1 MRVPSSRGTSIAV
14 HDLGGEGPALLVCH
28 ATGFC
33 GGAYRPLAAAL
44 APSHRVF
51 ALDARGHGDSTP
63 PDDGD
68 FDWGGIADD
77 VAAAARAVS
86 AEADG
91 PLHVVGHSMG
101 GAVALLAERRA
112 PGTFASAYLYEPIV
126 PTAPL
131 PNGAGEPGTD
141 GNATAGNA
149 TVGPPAGDA
158 AVSNPM
164 ADAARRRR
172 EVFPSRAEA
181 MWRYAS
187 RPPLAMLQAA
197 SLAAYVEA
205 GFADLPDGSVRL
217 RCRAEDEARTF
228 ESTGGVH
235 LGAVADATVP
245 TVVACG
251 GADLG
256 MVADMAPA
264 LAAALPHAR
273 LERHPRLGH
282 FGPLQDPT
290 TIAASIVDHT
300 TATSATPPARRR
312 G

>member
-1 MRVPSSRGTSIAV
+1 MRVPSSRGTSIVV

-44 APSHRVF
+44 APHHRVF
-51 ALDARGHGDSTP
+51 ALDARGHGESTP

-68 FDWGGIADD
+68 FDWGGMADD
-77 VAAAARAVS
+77 VAAAARAV
-86 AEADG
+86 AGVADG

-101 GAVALLAERRA
+101 GAAALLAEQRA

-131 PNGAGEPGTD
+131 PAGAGGD
-141 GNATAGNA
+141 AG
-149 TVGPPAGDA
+149 PGDA
-158 AVSNPM
+158 ADGSAALSNPM

-172 EVFPSRAEA
+172 EVFASRAEA
-181 MWRYAS
+181 LWRYAS
-187 RPPLAMLQAA
+187 RPPLAVLQAA

-217 RCRAEDEARTF
+217 RCRAEHEARTF
-228 ESTGGVH
+228 ASTGGIH
-235 LGAVADATVP
+235 LAVVADVAVP

-251 GADLG
+251 GADPG
-256 MVADMAPA
+256 MVADMGPN
-264 LAAALPHAR
+264 LAAALPHAT

-282 FGPLQDPT
+282 FGPLQDPA
-290 TIAASIVDHT
+290 TIAAAIVAHT
-300 TATSATPPARRR
+300 TATTATPPARRR